1 MLQRLIEHISGP
13 VSDYV
18 ARKKDE
24 WKLELFKEPQQ
35 RWHFLLL
42 LVFSVAAIY
51 WGVSD
56 YPADPSPGETML
68 MVIGVCGGTAGL
80 LTSVAELLPKSQ
92 TQLAGIL
99 RLWAALSAVVI
110 IAVMALQLLS
120 PNLL

>member
-1 MLQRLIEHISGP
+1 MLQRLIEH
-13 VSDYV
+13 VSNYV
-18 ARKKDE
+18 ALKKDE